1 MRTNSR
7 LTAAKMLQEWF
18 EKDFFPARK
27 LIHVREDRAF
37 VMELVNG
44 CVRRQLT
51 LDWLMDALMHQKPKA
66 FIRAVLH
73 VGLYQ
78 LFFMD
83 HVQTY
88 AAVNEC
94 VNAAKQQAGS
104 TGMAKL
110 VNAVLRR
117 ADRERESLLDAL
129 DKERQALQSSHP
141 DWLME
146 RWVAQYGADEANALA
161 IWNNEP
167 PQTILRIEQSR
178 VDATHFIDE
187 LRAKEIEPVLH
198 PASDSEV
205 FLVVPR
211 GVNVVDLPGFE
222 QGHFVIQD
230 PATVLSVDLLAP
242 RPGEKILDACA
253 APGGKT
259 MLIAGRMQG
268 GEGLTAMEYHADR
281 LPALRDNLRRLKM
294 EQVEVV
300 HGDAREPL
308 QALGEGLFDA
318 ILLDV
323 PCSNSGVLRRRC
335 EARWRIDQ
343 ERVDKMVVL
352 QTAILDACAGMV
364 RAGGRLVYSTCSLEA
379 EENEELVH
387 AWLAKNETFSLD
399 RFVKAFPP
407 ESDTD
412 GAFAALLRRRT

>member
-1 MRTNSR
+1 
-7 LTAAKMLQEWF
+7 
-18 EKDFFPARK
+18 
-27 LIHVREDRAF
+27 
-37 VMELVNG
+37 
-44 CVRRQLT
+44 
-51 LDWLMDALMHQKPKA
+51 
-66 FIRAVLH
+66 
-73 VGLYQ
+73 
-78 LFFMD
+78 
-83 HVQTY
+83 
-88 AAVNEC
+88 
-94 VNAAKQQAGS
+94 
-104 TGMAKL
+104 MAKL

-161 IWNNEP
+161 NWNNEP

-242 RPGEKILDACA
+242 RPGEKVLDACA

-268 GEGLTAMEYHADR
+268 GEGLTAMEYHTDR

-294 EQVEVV
+294 EQVEVA

-343 ERVDKMVVL
+343 
-352 QTAILDACAGMV
+352 
-364 RAGGRLVYSTCSLEA
+364 
-379 EENEELVH
+379 
-387 AWLAKNETFSLD
+387 
-399 RFVKAFPP
+399 
-407 ESDTD
+407 
-412 GAFAALLRRRT
+412 AARR